1 MKEKLEQR
9 LGELLKTEAKQQAQI
24 QQLDTMLSQ
33 GRAIMNMIQGRKA
46 ELSELIEL
54 EKTSASEPP
63 KPPVVPPEL
72 DLNLPPLD
80 KEEE

>member
-54 EKTSASEPP
+54 EKTPSQEPP
-63 KPPVVPPEL
+63 TTSPEP
-72 DLNLPPLD
+72 DLNLPSLD
-80 KEEE
+80 NEEE

>member
-54 EKTSASEPP
+54 EKTPAPEPTEA
-63 KPPVVPPEL
+63 PPEP

-80 KEEE
+80 EEE